1 MTAHGSAARERADRI
16 LRLVDRGGIGGALRK
31 QEAPV
36 DLAVLTLLKR
46 EVERLVRVDARR
58 ALRIATAM
66 ERLIPLVPDPKA
78 RAIATRA
85 KAEALLFLGR
95 YQKAL
100 DTYEETARLYA
111 EGGDVLEGAR
121 ASIAE
126 IPTLAYLARYDEA
139 LRVARRVEGI
149 LRRHGERTYLGRLY
163 MNKGSLYFHM
173 DRYREALESYG
184 MARRFLGAVSGRDET
199 VVGLEINEGVIR
211 TQLDEMKEAEEILD
225 AATSRARKMGWRLL
239 AGQGD
244 LDLATVYTLS
254 SRYQEALAALMRA
267 AEVFQTTDK
276 SLAAI
281 TEATRA
287 EVYLRLNMRAEAV
300 EAALPAYAH
309 FRREGMRYDEGL
321 ALYTLGIALAS
332 SGRETEGARRLLA
345 ARRSFERDGNRVRT
359 AVIDLHLARIHAR
372 AGDWPEARRRARQS
386 VANFAA
392 AGLPARAAAAAV
404 GRAEVELLAGRP
416 AAARSILDDVPP
428 PGDRLARFEKTF
440 LTGRIEEAQ
449 GRTGAALAAY
459 RRAADLSDSVRLS
472 LAGEEHKIAIEGYRA
487 EVAERAVSMLL
498 RDASAASGAP
508 ARAERSIARG
518 ARGTRSRRPAVDPI
532 AAQAFAFVEGAKAR
546 ALGDLLADL
555 PTRSAGRRRD
565 RGNARAARLEEATR
579 SLAWYSA
586 KLEREDLAGAGATAA
601 RTRLAR
607 EVARREREIEAI
619 HRRLPEAAP
628 ARASSSW
635 DRPASSRV
643 SLESACRF
651 LDPDEVVVEYF
662 GAGGNLHAFRI
673 DRRGAC
679 VVSLPLG
686 TRDVGRLV
694 ARFQFEIDT
703 MRLAGPSLAAHAK
716 TLVESAALRLRELH
730 AALVAPLGE
739 IPADARLTVIPHG
752 PLHGIPFGALEGP
765 DGPLLARARVAWA
778 PSVGILARLRAR
790 RPSTRRLH
798 LVGGHADP
806 RAPEIGLEI
815 EAVGRALAGRRLALR
830 PSLSSDEFFRLAPSA
845 RLIHLATHGRFHRQN
860 PLFSAVRLA
869 DRWAHLY
876 EILNLDLDADL
887 VVLSGC
893 ETGAGR
899 RTAGEEILGLARGF
913 LARGARRLVV
923 SLWPVEDA
931 SAGRLAA
938 LFHERHAGGLDAA
951 EALRRASLAV
961 RAELPHPYHWSPFVL
976 VGPNTCGDGSVL

>member
-31 QEAPV
+31 METPV
-36 DLAVLTLLKR
+36 DLAVLVLLKR

-58 ALRIATAM
+58 ALRIATTM

-126 IPTLAYLARYDEA
+126 IPTLAYLSRYDDA

-184 MARRFLGAVSGRDET
+184 MARQFLGAVSGRDET
-199 VVGLEINEGVIR
+199 VVGLEINEGLMHMN
-211 TQLDEMKEAEEILD
+211 LDHMREAEALLD
-225 AATSRARKMGWRLL
+225 GATTRAREMGWRLL
-239 AGQGD
+239 AAQGD
-244 LDLATVYTLS
+244 LNLALAYTLS
-254 SRYQEALAALMRA
+254 SRYQEALASLSRA
-267 AEVFQTTDK
+267 ATVFEEADK

-287 EVYLRLNMRAEAV
+287 EVYLQLNMAT
-300 EAALPAYAH
+300 EAAAAARAAITR
-309 FRREGMRYDEGL
+309 FRKEGMRYDEGL
-321 ALYTLGIALAS
+321 ALYTLGIALARA
-332 SGRETEGARRLLA
+332 GRESEGARRLLA
-345 ARRSFERDGNRVRT
+345 ARRSFHRDGNRVRT
-359 AVIDLHLARIHAR
+359 AVIDLHLARILAHA
-372 AGDWPEARRRARQS
+372 DEWPEARRRARQA
-386 VANFAA
+386 VADFTA
-392 AGLPARAAAAAV
+392 AGLPARAATAAL
-404 GRAEVELLAGRP
+404 GRAAVELLAGRP
-416 AAARSILDDVPP
+416 TVARRLLDGIPP
-428 PGDRLARFEKTF
+428 PADRLARFEKTF
-440 LTGRIEEAQ
+440 LTGRIEEAL
-449 GRTGAALAAY
+449 GHDGPALDAY

-498 RDASAASGAP
+498 RGASAGSGAEAP
-508 ARAERSIARG
+508 SERSATWRSRG
-518 ARGTRSRRPAVDPI
+518 ATSRRPAVDPI
-532 AAQAFAFVEGAKAR
+532 AARAFAFVEGAKAR
-546 ALGDLLADL
+546 ALGDLLAEL
-555 PTRSAGRRRD
+555 PTRPAGRRP
-565 RGNARAARLEEATR
+565 GGGGARAARLEEATR
-579 SLAWYSA
+579 ELAWYSA
-586 KLEREDLAGAGATAA
+586 KMERKDLAGAGATAA

-607 EVARREREIEAI
+607 EAARREREIAVL
-619 HRRLPEAAP
+619 HRRLRETAT
-628 ARASSSW
+628 ARASASW
-635 DRPASSRV
+635 GIAAPERL

-673 DRRGAC
+673 DRRGAR
-679 VVSLPLG
+679 VVALPSSL
-686 TRDVGRLV
+686 RDVERLV

-703 MRLAGPSLAAHAK
+703 MRLAGPSLATHAK
-716 TLVESAALRLRELH
+716 SLVESAAVRLCELH
-730 AALVAPLGE
+730 AALVAPLGAV
-739 IPADARLTVIPHG
+739 PKDARLTVIPHG
-752 PLHGIPFGALEGP
+752 ALHGVPFGALEGP
-765 DGPLLARARVAWA
+765 DGALLAHARVAWA
-778 PSVGILARLRAR
+778 PSVGILAHLRSR
-790 RPSTRRLH
+790 RPSTRRTL
-798 LVGGHADP
+798 LVGGHADS

-830 PSLSSDEFFRLAPSA
+830 PSLSSDEFFRLAPSS

-869 DRWAHLY
+869 DRWVHLY

-938 LFHERHAGGLDAA
+938 LFHEGYASGLPAE

-961 RAELPHPYHWSPFVL
+961 RAEFPHPYHWSPFVL
-976 VGPNTCGDGSVL
+976 VGAGAHGPLGVL